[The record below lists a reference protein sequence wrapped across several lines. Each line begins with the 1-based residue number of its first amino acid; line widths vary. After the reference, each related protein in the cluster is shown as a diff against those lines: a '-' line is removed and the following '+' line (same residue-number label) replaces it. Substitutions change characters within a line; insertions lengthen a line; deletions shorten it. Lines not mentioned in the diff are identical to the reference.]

1 MMLLIEQIGE
11 GYDDDD
17 DAIIN
22 ANTYY
27 YRHNHRII
35 ICTLIECYQS
45 IYLSIQLTSIHLS
58 IYFFLTD

>member
-1 MMLLIEQIGE
+1 MMMLIEQIGD

-17 DAIIN
+17 DDA
-22 ANTYY
+22 
-27 YRHNHRII
+27 II

-45 IYLSIQLTSIHLS
+45 IYLSIHVS

>member
-1 MMLLIEQIGE
+1 MMMLIEQIGE

-17 DAIIN
+17 DDDDDAIIN
-22 ANTYY
+22 ANTCY

-45 IYLSIQLTSIHLS
+45 IYLSIHLS